1 MNLSFN
7 ENCESFDYNKKFELL
22 NRLIEFTG
30 LRYVGEWGHYTLPL
44 GHFNGLPYLESNY
57 FGDGVTIRR
66 ITNLDEVFLP
76 NFNSTVE
83 TVYRMV
89 MGITEPNWES
99 ATGWRRSGRHRR
111 ACRAGPPAR
120 HRASSRRRSG

>member
-1 MNLSFN
+1 MNFQIYD
-7 ENCESFDYNKKFELL
+7 NCESFDYNKKFELL

-76 NFNSTVE
+76 HFNSTVE

-99 ATGWRRSGRHRR
+99 VRKVSITIEDGETIWNAFPSVLEQTKYE
-111 ACRAGPPAR
+111 
-120 HRASSRRRSG
+120 